1 MNCLVLTVDFGER
14 GRGGLIGEGLGWFS
28 ITAGGGTPIIGYTG
42 TCATQ
47 QWYNVEG
54 GGREG

>member
-14 GRGGLIGEGLGWFS
+14 GRGGLIEEGLGWFS
-28 ITAGGGTPIIGYTG
+28 IAAGGGTPIIGYTG

-47 QWYNVEG
+47 QWYNV
-54 GGREG
+54 